1 MTQRS
6 RLAGRQAPDPS
17 WFFENAQGYEPEP
30 EIGFTREAAAP
41 RSSVKR
47 APLPARRPAPPS
59 QWASAP
65 PRRRSIPLGHAMAM
79 AAAMALVSGAAAA
92 VINAKGHDFASA
104 VMSYLQ
110 PPPPA
115 AAPPASAA
123 SPKTIAMATL
133 DVGDASG
140 RTNALIPLALHA
152 EPAVSG
158 DDMMLKISGLPDK
171 AYLTTGQRA
180 GIGDWTLSLD
190 DLRDVKLIVP
200 KSTTPELMLDVTA
213 IDTKSGQIA
222 APVESLIV
230 ALSDVKIEPASAPPP
245 LLSGGKV
252 SLAVADPRQPAAIPL
267 PVSIGGSASIAQ
279 GDQLWGQG
287 DVAAARQA
295 YQAAWAKGDGRGALA
310 LGRSYDPLAA
320 GHGADANADQAVA
333 WYQRAAEAGEPD
345 ALKAIVRLR
354 LKP

>member
-1 MTQRS
+1 
-6 RLAGRQAPDPS
+6 
-17 WFFENAQGYEPEP
+17 
-30 EIGFTREAAAP
+30 
-41 RSSVKR
+41 
-47 APLPARRPAPPS
+47 
-59 QWASAP
+59 
-65 PRRRSIPLGHAMAM
+65 MAM

-104 VMSYLQ
+104 VMSYMQ
-110 PPPPA
+110 PVPPAAPAA
-115 AAPPASAA
+115 AAPPVSAA
-123 SPKTIAMATL
+123 SSKTIPMATL

-152 EPAVSG
+152 EPAVDG
-158 DDMMLKISGLPDK
+158 GDMMLRISGLPDQ

-180 GIGDWTLSLD
+180 GISDWTLSLD

-213 IDTKSGQIA
+213 IDTKSGQLA

-245 LLSGGKV
+245 LLSGEKV
-252 SLAVADPRQPAAIPL
+252 SLAPAEPGQPAAIPL
-267 PVSIGGSASIAQ
+267 PVSSGGSATLTQGEQLLAEGDIA
-279 GDQLWGQG
+279 G
-287 DVAAARQA
+287 ARKA
-295 YQAAWAKGDGRGALA
+295 YQAAWAKGDGRAALA
-310 LGRSYDPLAA
+310 LGRSFDPLAA
-320 GHGADANADQAVA
+320 GHGADANAGQAVA
-333 WYQRAAEAGEPD
+333 WYQRAADAGQPD